1 MMDPKNLLIKEFDY
15 HLPDEKIAKYPV
27 GERDASKLLIYRNAS
42 ISDDVFSNLAAHL
55 PADSLLFFN
64 NTKVVEARLLF
75 KKPSGTT
82 IEIFCLEPVEP
93 HTDITSAMLA
103 TSPVQWTC
111 LVGNAKKWKEEP
123 LSKQLVIGTK
133 EIKFSATKKAK
144 YADVFVIE
152 FTWDDDRLTFVEM
165 LHAAGVIPLPPYL
178 HREAKKE
185 DSESYQTVYAKQPGS
200 VAAPTAGLHFTERLM
215 SELRQQNI
223 QLDFVTLHVGAGTF
237 MPVKSPTLGEHPMHA
252 EYFEV
257 SRKLIERLSKSL
269 TETIV
274 AIGTT
279 SLRTVESLYWMG
291 SKLVDHL
298 KKRSARNI
306 TTSDISVGQWEPYEL
321 HICCNASD
329 ALEALLIW
337 MNENKMEKLVAET
350 QIIIAPPY
358 KLKIAKALITN
369 FHQPKSTLLLLV
381 AAVTG
386 NHWKKIYEYALN
398 HDFRFL
404 SYGDACLVFAEV

>member
-1 MMDPKNLLIKEFDY
+1 MDPKKLLIAEFDY

-27 GERDASKLLIYRNAS
+27 EERDASKLLIYRNAA
-42 ISDDVFSNLAAHL
+42 IREDVFSNLGAYL
-55 PADSLLFFN
+55 PADSLLVFN

-93 HTDITSAMLA
+93 HTDIKSAMLA
-103 TSPVQWTC
+103 TSPVQWNC
-111 LVGNAKKWKEEP
+111 LVGNAKKWKEEL
-123 LSKQLVIGTK
+123 LSKPLHIGVK
-133 EIKFSATKKAK
+133 EVKFCATKKAK

-152 FTWDDDRLTFVEM
+152 FTWNDDQITFAEM

-178 HREAKKE
+178 HREANKE
-185 DSESYQTVYAKQPGS
+185 DNESYQTIYAKQPGS

-215 SELRQQNI
+215 GELRQQKM

-237 MPVKSPTLGEHPMHA
+237 MPVKSAALGEHSMHA

-257 SRKLIERLSKSL
+257 SRNLIERLSNTL
-269 TETIV
+269 TGTIV

-279 SLRTVESLYWMG
+279 SLRTIESLYWMG

-298 KKRSARNI
+298 KERSAVDI
-306 TTSDISVGQWEPYEL
+306 TTADISVEQWAPYEL
-321 HICCNASD
+321 DTHCNVSD

-386 NHWKKIYEYALN
+386 NQWKKIYEYALN
-398 HDFRFL
+398 HEFRFL
-404 SYGDACLVFAEV
+404 SYGDACLFFPEV